1 MIQVF
6 LKDTIG
12 QVTNVIS
19 DIRALAA
26 ALNDP
31 AILNQASIIGLFDYI
46 ARNHFHTKIG
56 GVPYYQSNVSMGIGK
71 PVTIVFTELNQP
83 RPGVQ
88 YRVTLKDKTGNVI
101 ADDLKDKAGIS
112 TMLNDPTI
120 LNITDEAQLELY
132 LISHHYLTRIN
143 GTPFMHTKYSV
154 GTGQIPTFV
163 FEER

>member
-19 DIRALAA
+19 GISALAA

-31 AILNQASIIGLFDYI
+31 AILNQASIIGLLDYI

-101 ADDLKDKAGIS
+101 AEDLKDKAGIS

-154 GTGQIPTFV
+154 GIGQIPTFV

>member
-19 DIRALAA
+19 DISGLAE

-31 AILNQASIIGLFDYI
+31 AILNQASIIGLLDYI

-112 TMLNDPTI
+112 AMLNDPTI

-154 GTGQIPTFV
+154 GIGQIPTFV

>member
-1 MIQVF
+1 M
-6 LKDTIG
+6 
-12 QVTNVIS
+12 
-19 DIRALAA
+19 
-26 ALNDP
+26 
-31 AILNQASIIGLFDYI
+31 
-46 ARNHFHTKIG
+46 
-56 GVPYYQSNVSMGIGK
+56 
-71 PVTIVFTELNQP
+71 
-83 RPGVQ
+83 
-88 YRVTLKDKTGNVI
+88 TLKDKTGNVI

-154 GTGQIPTFV
+154 GIGQIPTFV

>member
-19 DIRALAA
+19 DISGLAE

-31 AILNQASIIGLFDYI
+31 KILNQASIIGLLDYI

-112 TMLNDPTI
+112 TMLNDSTI

-154 GTGQIPTFV
+154 GIGQIPTFV